1 MNASCQVT
9 QLRTEQMHTA
19 PAFQSGLKRLRF
31 GVNTIAIA
39 VTLLAT
45 VVTICLNDETKSV
58 ASALLAV
65 GFFGCFASLWGFV
78 RHDLRERETHDASD
92 IT

>member
-1 MNASCQVT
+1 M
-9 QLRTEQMHTA
+9 RTS
-19 PAFQSGLKRLRF
+19 PAFHSALKRLRF
-31 GVNTIAIA
+31 GVNTVAIA
-39 VTLLAT
+39 VTLLST
-45 VVTICLNDETKSV
+45 VITICLNDETKSV

-78 RHDLRERETHDASD
+78 RQDLRERDIHDASD

>member
-1 MNASCQVT
+1 M
-9 QLRTEQMHTA
+9 RTSS
-19 PAFQSGLKRLRF
+19 AFHSALKRLCF

-39 VTLLAT
+39 VTLLST
-45 VVTICLNDETKSV
+45 VITICLNDETKSV

-65 GFFGCFASLWGFV
+65 GFFGCFALLWGFV
-78 RHDLRERETHDASD
+78 RQDLRERDTHDASD